1 MSFTYGRKDKLKSR
15 KLTEELFAKGRSVS
29 VFPIK
34 VFYTWQPAGGP
45 ALLQTGVG
53 VSARNFR
60 KAVERN
66 RIKRL
71 LREAYRLQKAE
82 LASACTDK
90 QKGMALFF
98 LYVGKEMP
106 DQALITDKMRKA
118 LSKLAEQ
125 IN

>member
-1 MSFTYGRKDKLKSR
+1 MSLTYGRKDKLKSR

-34 VFYTWQPAGGP
+34 VFYTWQPADGT
-45 ALLQTGVG
+45 AMVQAGVG

-60 KAVERN
+60 KAVQRN

-82 LASACTDK
+82 LETACADK

-118 LSKLAEQ
+118 LNKLAEQ

>member
-45 ALLQTGVG
+45 ALLQAGVG

-82 LASACTDK
+82 LSSTCTDK

>member
-1 MSFTYGRKDKLKSR
+1 MAYTYGKKDKLKSR
-15 KLTEELFAKGRSVS
+15 KQIEALFATGLSLS

-34 VFYTWQPAGGP
+34 VFYIRPSENEV
-45 ALLQTGVG
+45 LLQAGVG
-53 VSARNFR
+53 VSARNFK
-60 KAVERN
+60 KAVDRN

-82 LASACTDK
+82 LETLVQSTE
-90 QKGMALFF
+90 QPLALFL

-118 LSKLAEQ
+118 LGKLVTQ
-125 IN
+125 LS